1 MAKRKAPNPF
11 QGRWMIE
18 SMTDWDED
26 FLHAEVPAY
35 IEFGKAGT
43 GQFQFGYVRG
53 DVDYALTEREGREA
67 VELSWQGFDE
77 MEPESG
83 YGWAV
88 VDGDRLTGM
97 LAFEDGS
104 ESGFRARRAEGQ
116 PERKQK

>member
-1 MAKRKAPNPF
+1 MAKRKSPNPF

-18 SMTDWDED
+18 SMTDWDTD
-26 FLHAEVPAY
+26 FLHAEVQAY
-35 IEFGKAGT
+35 IELGPTGT

-53 DVDYALTEREGREA
+53 DLDYAQTQRNGREA
-67 VELSWQGFDE
+67 IELSWKGFDE

-88 VDGDRLTGM
+88 VDGDKLTGV

-104 ESGFRARRAEGQ
+104 ESGFVARRAEGK
-116 PERKQK
+116 PTQKAK